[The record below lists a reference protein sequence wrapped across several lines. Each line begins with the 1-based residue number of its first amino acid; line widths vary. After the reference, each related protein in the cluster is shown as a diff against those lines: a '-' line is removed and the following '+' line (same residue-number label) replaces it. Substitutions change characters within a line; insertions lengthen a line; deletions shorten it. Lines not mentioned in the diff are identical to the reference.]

1 MTTATP
7 TTVEPRPSRARQA
20 ALTAGIVAFVASERL
35 RRRPYGLYGWC
46 RRLDPIHASAF
57 GVFVVTSHSAVH
69 AGLRHPALGSDETR
83 ADNDALRIGPLVRL
97 LGRDR
102 RGEADGAAFRAL
114 ARKLL
119 VFIDAP
125 DHTRLRRLVSKAFS
139 PRVAEGLAPRA
150 AEIVDDLL
158 APLRFAG
165 RFELMHDLAYPLP
178 ALIICELLGV
188 PADDAPVI
196 IRAAPALAGAFDPQP
211 IRTPAMVERADL
223 AVLRLQDFLDGLIER
238 RRRDPGTDLLSAL
251 VRVEDDGDRLSH
263 DELVAVAILLLMAG
277 HETTAH
283 LIGNGLHALL
293 RNPAALARLRA
304 DDGLD
309 RTAVDELLRHSG
321 PVQIVQRVA
330 LEDLEL
336 EGHRIPAGRIVVL
349 SLAAANRDPA
359 VFERPDDLVLDRDP
373 NPHVAFGG
381 GAHHCL
387 GAALA
392 RMEARVAL
400 TALVR
405 EFPDL
410 RAGRRPGWWP
420 SFTLRGLEAFELAAG
435 EARTPVAR
443 V

>member
-1 MTTATP
+1 VTTTTAI
-7 TTVEPRPSRARQA
+7 EARPGRARRA

-35 RRRPYGLYGWC
+35 RRRPYGLYGWG
-46 RRLDPIHASAF
+46 RRLDPIHASVL
-57 GVFVVTSHSAVH
+57 GVFVVTSHSGVH

-97 LGRDR
+97 LGRER
-102 RGEADGAAFRAL
+102 KHETDGAAFRAL
-114 ARKLL
+114 SRKLL

-125 DHTRLRRLVSKAFS
+125 DHTRLRRLASRAFS
-139 PRVAEGLAPRA
+139 PRVADALAPRA
-150 AEIVDDLL
+150 VEIVDDLL

-165 RFELMHDLAYPLP
+165 RIELMHDLAYPLP

-188 PADDAPVI
+188 PAADVPI
-196 IRAAPALAGAFDPQP
+196 ITRAAPAFAGAFDPQP
-211 IRTPAMVERADL
+211 IRTRAMVERADL
-223 AVLRLQDFLDGLIER
+223 AVLRLRDYLDGLIER
-238 RRRDPGTDLLSAL
+238 RRRDPGPDLLSAL
-251 VRVEDDGDRLSH
+251 VAVEDGGDRLSH
-263 DELVAVAILLLMAG
+263 DELVAVTILLLIAG

-283 LIGNGLHALL
+283 VIGNGLLALL
-293 RNPAALARLRA
+293 RDPAALARLRA

-309 RTAVDELLRHSG
+309 DTAVDELLRHSG
-321 PVQIVQRVA
+321 PVQIVQRIA

-349 SLAAANRDPA
+349 SPAAANRDPA
-359 VFERPDDLVLDRDP
+359 VFDRPDDLVLDRDP

-410 RAGRRPGWWP
+410 RVGRPRPQWRP
-420 SFTLRGLEAFELAAG
+420 SFTLRGLESFELAAG
-435 EARTPVAR
+435 EAGASGGHV
-443 V
+443 